1 MFSRGLRDS
10 PKLANNECLTLAT
23 ANKTLRCI
31 NNYDAFWCVVNFELR
46 GKLFREENS
55 IDVYGNIRF
64 LAALVVNVGMLMSYQ
79 TFQQGW
85 GADTVSE
92 SR

>member
-1 MFSRGLRDS
+1 
-10 PKLANNECLTLAT
+10 
-23 ANKTLRCI
+23 
-31 NNYDAFWCVVNFELR
+31 VNFELR
-46 GKLFREENS
+46 DKLFREENS
-55 IDVYGNIRF
+55 IDFYGNIRF